1 MSKLISCY
9 FKRDKWILLAMVGC
23 ALLGSF
29 LLWGYTEVES
39 AFGAVTIFVGVAA
52 FFIGVSILP
61 LWLYIRDYKR
71 MYGAYGS
78 FFAALPL
85 TGKEVMGG
93 RGLWLIIVELVA
105 LLSSVAFFG
114 RFLFRQTGGSDPEI
128 REFLSA
134 FLEKPAVTYLQG
146 FILMAIVGMFFMA
159 AVWLFVTSVGSEKPF
174 RRFGIGGPI
183 MLYIGLQVAINVVT
197 RAVVNAMG
205 SQREIVNEEFFHQ
218 VASQQFFRTSLVI
231 SGLMLIAAVVL
242 FLRSVHSHDKKLSV
256 S

>member
-1 MSKLISCY
+1 MSKLISYY
-9 FKRDKWILLAMVGC
+9 FKRDKWILLAMVVC
-23 ALLGSF
+23 ALLGSL
-29 LLWGYTEVES
+29 LLWSYTGEES
-39 AFGAVTIFVGVAA
+39 AIGAVTIFVGVAA

-78 FFAALPL
+78 FFATLPL

-105 LLSSVAFFG
+105 VLSSAVFFG
-114 RFLFRQTGGSDPEI
+114 PFFVLITGNDPGI
-128 REFLSA
+128 GEFLSEL
-134 FLEKPAVTYLQG
+134 LEKPAVTYLHG
-146 FILMAIVGMFFMA
+146 FTLLVIVGMLFSA
-159 AVWLFVTSVGSEKPF
+159 AVWLFVTSVGSEKPL

-183 MLYIGLQVAINVVT
+183 MLYVGIQVAINVVT
-197 RAVVNAMG
+197 KVVIDTMG
-205 SQREIVNEEFFHQ
+205 SQRQIVSEEYFNR
-218 VASQQFFRTSLVI
+218 VASQLFFRTSLVL

>member
-1 MSKLISCY
+1 MSKLISYY
-9 FKRDKWILLAMVGC
+9 FKRDKWILLAMVAC

-39 AFGAVTIFVGVAA
+39 AFGAVTVFVGVAA

-61 LWLYIRDYKR
+61 LWLFVRDYKR

-93 RGLWLIIVELVA
+93 RAIWFIIVELIAV
-105 LLSSVAFFG
+105 LSSLTFFG
-114 RFLFRQTGGSDPEI
+114 PFFMRPILGEPEI
-128 REFLSA
+128 RNFLKS
-134 FLEKPAVTYLQG
+134 FLEKPGSTYLTG
-146 FILMAIVGMFFMA
+146 FILLVIVGMLFSA
-159 AVWLFVTSVGSEKPF
+159 AVWLFVTSVGSEKSF

-183 MLYIGLQVAINVVT
+183 MLYIGLQVAMNVVT

-205 SQREIVNEEFFHQ
+205 SQRQIVNEEYFQ
-218 VASQQFFRTSLVI
+218 QALSQQFFKTSLVI
-231 SGLMLIAAVVL
+231 GGLMLIAAVVL
-242 FLRSVHSHDKKLSV
+242 YLRSVYSHDRKLSV

>member
-1 MSKLISCY
+1 MSKLISYY
-9 FKRDKWILLAMVGC
+9 FKRDKWIFLVMVGG
-23 ALLGSF
+23 ALLGSL
-29 LLWGYTEVES
+29 LLWGYTGEES
-39 AFGAVTIFVGVAA
+39 AVGAVTIFAGVMS
-52 FFIGVSILP
+52 FFFAVAIVP
-61 LWLYIRDYKR
+61 LWLFIRDYKR
-71 MYGAYGS
+71 MYGSYGS

-93 RGLWLIIVELVA
+93 RAIWFIIMQILGI
-105 LLSSVAFFG
+105 LSSLMFIVP
-114 RFLFRQTGGSDPEI
+114 FLIANVNRDAEI
-128 REFLSA
+128 RNIFADIMKQVGPNYLIGFA
-134 FLEKPAVTYLQG
+134 LAVIAG
-146 FILMAIVGMFFMA
+146 ILFSA

-218 VASQQFFRTSLVI
+218 VASQQFFRTSLVL

-242 FLRSVHSHDKKLSV
+242 YLRSVHSHDKKLSV

>member
-1 MSKLISCY
+1 MSKLISYY
-9 FKRDKWILLAMVGC
+9 FKRDKWILLAMVAC

-39 AFGAVTIFVGVAA
+39 AFGAVTVFVGVAA

-61 LWLYIRDYKR
+61 LWLFVRDYKR

-85 TGKEVMGG
+85 TGKEAIGG
-93 RGLWLIIVELVA
+93 RALWFIIVELVA
-105 LLSSVAFFG
+105 GLSSAAFFG
-114 RFLFRQTGGSDPEI
+114 PFFMRPVLGEREISNFLKS
-128 REFLSA
+128 
-134 FLEKPAVTYLQG
+134 FLEKPGITYLQG
-146 FILMAIVGMFFMA
+146 FILLVIFGMIFSA

-183 MLYIGLQVAINVVT
+183 MLYIGLQVTINVVT
-197 RAVVNAMG
+197 KAVIETMG
-205 SQREIVNEEFFHQ
+205 SQREIVNEEYFNQ
-218 VASQQFFRTSLVI
+218 VASQLFFKTSLVL

-242 FLRSVHSHDKKLSV
+242 FLRSVYSHDKKLSV

>member
-9 FKRDKWILLAMVGC
+9 FKRDKWILLAMVALG
-23 ALLGSF
+23 LLGGF
-29 LLWGYTEVES
+29 LLWGYTEVEN
-39 AFGAVTIFVGVAA
+39 AFGAISVFVGVAA
-52 FFIGVSILP
+52 FFIGISILP
-61 LWLYIRDYKR
+61 LWLFVRDYKR

-85 TGKEVMGG
+85 TGREVMGG
-93 RGLWLIIVELVA
+93 RALWFIIVELVA
-105 LLSSVAFFG
+105 GLSSAAFFG
-114 RFLFRQTGGSDPEI
+114 PFFVRSVRAETEV
-128 REFLSA
+128 REFFASLLEQPATAYLS
-134 FLEKPAVTYLQG
+134 G
-146 FILMAIVGMFFMA
+146 FVILVIVGMLFSA

-197 RAVVNAMG
+197 KAVIETMG
-205 SQREIVNEEFFHQ
+205 SQRETVSVEYFNQ
-218 VASQQFFRTSLVI
+218 VASQLFFKTSLVL

-242 FLRSVHSHDKKLSV
+242 FLRSVHSHDKKLSI

>member
-1 MSKLISCY
+1 MSKLISYY
-9 FKRDKWILLAMVGC
+9 FKRDKWILLAMLGLG
-23 ALLGSF
+23 LLGSF
-29 LLWGYTEVES
+29 LLWSYTGEES
-39 AFGAVTIFVGVAA
+39 AIGAVTIFVGVAA
-52 FFIGVSILP
+52 FFIGVSIIP
-61 LWLYIRDYKR
+61 LWLCIRDYKR

-93 RGLWLIIVELVA
+93 RAIWLIIVELVEV
-105 LLSSVAFFG
+105 LSSVVFFG
-114 RFLFRQTGGSDPEI
+114 PFFVLITGNDPGI
-128 REFLSA
+128 GEFLSEL
-134 FLEKPAVTYLQG
+134 LEKPAVTYLHG
-146 FILMAIVGMFFMA
+146 FILLVIVGMLFSA
-159 AVWLFVTSVGSEKPF
+159 AVWLFVTSVGSEKTF

-197 RAVVNAMG
+197 KVVIDTMG
-205 SQREIVNEEFFHQ
+205 SQRQIVSEEYFNQ
-218 VASQQFFRTSLVI
+218 VASQLFFRTSLVL